1 MSKNLKNNLIICLSL
16 LFFLLV
22 DLSPFPQ
29 LVNEIKPSFLILSF
43 IYWNLAL
50 PGKINL
56 VFALAFGLIS
66 DFLQGT
72 LLGVY
77 PLIFIL
83 ISYFCQRFF
92 NQFRPLR
99 FIQQG
104 AIIFLLL
111 LIVKFFLVID
121 FSNVESS
128 TLTLADKNYVLF
140 AFSFAVLSSFF
151 WPPLFY
157 LLRLYR
163 RRWITL
169 KK

>member
-1 MSKNLKNNLIICLSL
+1 MSKNLKNNLVICLSF

-22 DLSPFPQ
+22 DLLPFPQ

-50 PGKINL
+50 PERINL
-56 VFALAFGLIS
+56 FFAFVFGLIS

-72 LLGVY
+72 LLGIY
-77 PLIFIL
+77 PLIFLL
-83 ISYFCQRFF
+83 ISYLCQRFF
-92 NQFRPLR
+92 YQFRPLR
-99 FIQQG
+99 FIQQA

-121 FSNVESS
+121 FSNVEIR
-128 TLTLADKNYVLF
+128 TLTLADKDYVLS
-140 AFSFAVLSSFF
+140 AFSFAFLSSLF

-157 LLRLYR
+157 ILRLYR
-163 RRWITL
+163 RKWISI
-169 KK
+169 